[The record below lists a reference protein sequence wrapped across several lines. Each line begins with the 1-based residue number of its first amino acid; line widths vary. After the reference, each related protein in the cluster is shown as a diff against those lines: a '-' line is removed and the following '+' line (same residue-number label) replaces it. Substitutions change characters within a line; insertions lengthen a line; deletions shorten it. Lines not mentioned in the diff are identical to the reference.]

1 MTRMST
7 QLPNAPQSV
16 LFGMGCFWGAER
28 LLWQTDGVISTSVG
42 YAGGRTQNP
51 TYKEVCYLDTGHAE
65 VVFVEFDQSRI
76 SFLELLKVFWENHDP
91 TQGMRQGND
100 VGSQYRSAIMC
111 TTDAQLA
118 QAQASKQQFE
128 PHLLSAG
135 FPAITTE
142 IVMAPEYFLAEDYH
156 QRYLE
161 KNSNGYCGIGGTGV
175 SCPIGLLQ
183 KNG

>member
-1 MTRMST
+1 M
-7 QLPNAPQSV
+7 NAELRTTAERV

-28 LLWQTDGVISTSVG
+28 LLWQTEGVISTSVG

-65 VVFVEFDQSRI
+65 VVYVEFDPSRI
-76 SFLELLKVFWENHDP
+76 SFVELLKVFWENHDP

-100 VGSQYRSAIMC
+100 VGTQYRSAIMC
-111 TTDAQLA
+111 TTEAQLI

-142 IVMAPEYFLAEDYH
+142 IVMAPEYFFAEDYH

-161 KNSNGYCGIGGTGV
+161 KNPTGYCGIGGTGV

-183 KNG
+183 N

>member
-7 QLPNAPQSV
+7 QLPNTPQSV

-28 LLWQTDGVISTSVG
+28 LLWQTEGVVSTSVG
-42 YAGGRTQNP
+42 YAGGRIQNP
-51 TYKEVCYLDTGHAE
+51 TYKEVCYSDTGHAE
-65 VVFVEFDQSRI
+65 VVYVEFDPSRI
-76 SFLELLKVFWENHDP
+76 SFIELLKVFWENHDP
-91 TQGMRQGND
+91 TQGMCQGND

-111 TTDAQLA
+111 TTEAQLA

-128 PHLLSAG
+128 PRLLSAG
-135 FPAITTE
+135 FPEITTE

-161 KNSNGYCGIGGTGV
+161 KNPNGYCGIGGTGV
-175 SCPIGLLQ
+175 SCPVGLLQ
-183 KNG
+183 N

>member
-16 LFGMGCFWGAER
+16 LLGMGCFWGAER

-65 VVFVEFDQSRI
+65 VVFVEFDPSRI
-76 SFLELLKVFWENHDP
+76 SFIELLKVFWESHNP

-128 PHLLSAG
+128 PHLLSA
-135 FPAITTE
+135 
-142 IVMAPEYFLAEDYH
+142 
-156 QRYLE
+156 
-161 KNSNGYCGIGGTGV
+161 
-175 SCPIGLLQ
+175 
-183 KNG
+183 

>member
-7 QLPNAPQSV
+7 QLPNAPQAV
-16 LFGMGCFWGAER
+16 LLGMGCFWGAER

-65 VVFVEFDQSRI
+65 VVFAEFDPSRI

-100 VGSQYRSAIMC
+100 VGTQYRSAIMC
-111 TTDAQLA
+111 TTEDQLEIA
-118 QAQASKQQFE
+118 IASKQTFE
-128 PHLLSAG
+128 SHLRSAG
-135 FPAITTE
+135 FGPITTE
-142 IVMAPEYFLAEDYH
+142 IVMAPEYFVAEDYH

-161 KNSNGYCGIGGTGV
+161 KNPNGYCNIGGTGV

>member
-1 MTRMST
+1 MTSMST
-7 QLPNAPQSV
+7 QLPNAVESV

-28 LLWQTDGVISTSVG
+28 LLWQTEGVVSTSVG
-42 YAGGRTQNP
+42 YAGGRSRNP

-65 VVFVEFDQSRI
+65 VVYVEFDLSRI
-76 SFLELLKVFWENHDP
+76 SFIELLKVFWENHDP

-100 VGSQYRSAIMC
+100 VGTQYRSTIMC
-111 TTDAQLA
+111 TTEAQLA
-118 QAQASKQQFE
+118 QAQASMQQFE
-128 PHLLSAG
+128 PHLLRAG

-161 KNSNGYCGIGGTGV
+161 TNPNGYCGIGGTGV

-183 KNG
+183 N

>member
-1 MTRMST
+1 M
-7 QLPNAPQSV
+7 NAELRTNTERV

-28 LLWQTDGVISTSVG
+28 LLWQTEGVVSTSVG

-65 VVFVEFDQSRI
+65 VVYVEFDPSRI
-76 SFLELLKVFWENHDP
+76 SFVELLKVFWENHDP

-100 VGSQYRSAIMC
+100 VGTQYRSAIMC
-111 TTDAQLA
+111 TTEAQLT

-128 PHLLSAG
+128 PHLLGAG

-142 IVMAPEYFLAEDYH
+142 IVMAPEYFVAEDYH

-161 KNSNGYCGIGGTGV
+161 KNPTGYCGIGGTGV

-183 KNG
+183 N